1 MASVRER
8 LLQHGV
14 SIPEILLPRKD
25 IDYQKWAVVA
35 CDQYSSEPEY
45 WEEAD
50 RFVGS
55 APSTLR
61 LIYPECYLDS
71 PDKEARI
78 AAIQR
83 TMQDYLAQ
91 GILTSRGETFVLVER
106 TTPFEEKPRLGLVL
120 AVDLERYQ
128 YGKNSKASFDRLK
141 TQLWSG
147 FRHVWQFGAAQCS
160 SYHILCSFSTIQRK
174 P

>member
-8 LLQHGV
+8 LLKLGV
-14 SIPEILLPRKD
+14 GVPEILLPRKD

-45 WEEAD
+45 WEDVD

-61 LIYPECYLDS
+61 LIYPECYLDA

-91 GILTSRGETFVLVER
+91 GILTSRGESLSLLNVPLHL
-106 TTPFEEKPRLGLVL
+106 KKNLGLVSCL
-120 AVDLERYQ
+120 QSISNVISMVRIQ
-128 YGKNSKASFDRLK
+128 KVSFDRLK
-141 TQLWSG
+141 TQL
-147 FRHVWQFGAAQCS
+147 
-160 SYHILCSFSTIQRK
+160 
-174 P
+174 